1 MKIPLF
7 DIDGTLFKTANPIHY
22 DAFTNAFKNVYK
34 VFDANQKEISP
45 EGMLDNQIIIDVLKL
60 HGFSE
65 EKIKEKLKTATMEMS
80 KYVSNN
86 LKEGS
91 FSPLPGVKEL
101 LIALKSKNIPLG
113 ILSGNVEDIAWSKIE
128 NAGLIDY
135 FQFGGF
141 GDEAFKRVDL
151 IEIAR
156 VKAEKVLNKNLE
168 IKDFVIVGDTPKDI
182 KCARDGGIK
191 VIAVAT
197 GIYSYEDLEIEKPDL
212 LLKSM
217 EEKEKVLDF
226 LNN

>member
-7 DIDGTLFKTANPIHY
+7 DIDGTLFKTANPIHI
-22 DAFTNAFKNVYK
+22 DAFTEAFKNVYR
-34 VFDANQKEISP
+34 VDANQKEISP

-65 EKIKEKLKTATMEMS
+65 ERIKEKLKTATMEMS
-80 KYVSNN
+80 KFVRSN
-86 LKEGS
+86 LKDGL
-91 FSPLPGVKEL
+91 FTPLPGVKGL
-101 LIALKSKNIPLG
+101 LKELKSKNIPLG

-128 NAGLIDY
+128 NAGLADY

-151 IEIAR
+151 IDIAR
-156 VKAEKVLNKNLE
+156 VKAEKVLNKSLE

-191 VIAVAT
+191 VIAVTT
-197 GIYSYEDLEIEKPDL
+197 GIYSYEYLEKEKPDL
-212 LLKSM
+212 LLRSM
-217 EEKEKVLDF
+217 EEKAKVLDF
-226 LNN
+226 LDN